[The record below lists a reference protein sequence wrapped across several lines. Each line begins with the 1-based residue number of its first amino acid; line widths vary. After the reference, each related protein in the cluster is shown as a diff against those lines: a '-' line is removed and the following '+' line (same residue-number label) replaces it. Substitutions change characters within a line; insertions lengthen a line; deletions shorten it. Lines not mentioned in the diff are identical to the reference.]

1 MDAVERQAGPDIPG
15 HYPWRWS
22 LVRLLRG
29 LDANRKCSAGTSSE
43 CWLIEDLDLWNR
55 ALHAVAVGLKEV
67 EPGKLCLTS
76 YEYNLGPYFSGGGHE
91 SDGSFLI
98 AWLPRQHKCIQEV
111 QVLAPVHVERLSHAA
126 SFIVGPA
133 PNLRRLVVRPRYG
146 LQPECRL
153 LDAFG
158 PPQHLRELE
167 VCNLQI
173 RDSLAAKVAA
183 VLRANAATLATVK
196 LVGNQLSLESAIT
209 LLLGVVVCDG
219 LTELSLEDSV
229 RSSACDALAEAFRS
243 TRVIRKVTLVGPGRA
258 GTACKHWSSGA
269 PRRVCLQ
276 CLTQIFEALQS
287 NCSLRHL
294 TLQFTTIG
302 RTLGEALA
310 HFLTKH
316 PFLETLEIKNCSIDR
331 AGAEELAGAL
341 SQNCP
346 VESLNLKGSEV
357 SGGIVKE
364 LCSAAKSNQRLKK
377 LVLPDVVGPMHDI
390 RPEPG
395 LLEALQE
402 EPRAEFQMSLH
413 LMEAGLRSQAGGLLS
428 LASDVN
434 LCQFGPATGALRS
447 VCNKLASN
455 GALRSLAVQYVGGG
469 LGAEVDELGQA
480 LCPAL
485 EEIRGLRNFQL
496 DLSVF
501 HADTDVSGPVAEIFK
516 ALASLPCLRQVSL
529 TVRRLSRALA
539 QLLETLV
546 VKRRRSLVALHLN
559 SWEAIPRASIA
570 MLRDLLSRNSF
581 LCEVTISCSAQEVSP
596 MGAAV
601 EEATEQN
608 LALLNRASR
617 FVRSVA
623 AGTAPSTV
631 DRRWAS
637 AFEEVNDTGSLEEH
651 IARLTNKPQAEV
663 RADIKKAMWSMAQHF
678 LIYAGVV
685 QSTLSC
691 AEGSSRLQLDSLND
705 DILCRIFSFL
715 KLTDVFG

>member
-1 MDAVERQAGPDIPG
+1 M
-15 HYPWRWS
+15 
-22 LVRLLRG
+22 
-29 LDANRKCSAGTSSE
+29 
-43 CWLIEDLDLWNR
+43 
-55 ALHAVAVGLKEV
+55 
-67 EPGKLCLTS
+67 
-76 YEYNLGPYFSGGGHE
+76 
-91 SDGSFLI
+91 

-133 PNLRRLVVRPRYG
+133 PNLRRLVVRPRHS
-146 LQPECRL
+146 LQSECRL

-167 VCNLQI
+167 VANLRI
-173 RDSLAAKVAA
+173 RESLAAKVAA
-183 VLRANAATLATVK
+183 VLRANATTLVTVK
-196 LVGNQLSLESAIT
+196 LAGNELSLESATT
-209 LLLGVVVCDG
+209 LLLAVVVCGG

-229 RSSACDALAEAFRS
+229 RFSACDALAEAFRS

-287 NCSLRHL
+287 NCTLRHL
-294 TLQFTTIG
+294 TLQLATIG

-310 HFLTKH
+310 QFLRKH
-316 PFLETLEIKNCSIDR
+316 PFLETLEITNCSIDR
-331 AGAEELAGAL
+331 EGAEQLAGAL
-341 SQNCP
+341 SQNCA
-346 VESLNLKGSEV
+346 VESLSLQGSQV
-357 SGGIVKE
+357 NGGIVKE
-364 LCSAAKSNQRLKK
+364 LCSAAKSNQTLKK
-377 LVLPDVVGPMHDI
+377 LLLEDVLGPMHGI
-390 RPEPG
+390 REEPG
-395 LLEALQE
+395 LLEALQQ

-413 LMEAGLRSQAGGLLS
+413 LLEPRLRPQAGGLLS

-434 LCQFGPATGALRS
+434 LCQFGAATDALRS
-447 VCNKLASN
+447 VCTKLASN

-469 LGAEVDELGQA
+469 LWGEVDEMGQA

-485 EEIRGLRNFQL
+485 KEIRGLRNFQL
-496 DLSVF
+496 DLLVV

-529 TVRRLSRALA
+529 TVRRLNHALA
-539 QLLETLV
+539 QLLKTLV
-546 VKRRRSLVALHLN
+546 GQRRRSLVEVHVN
-559 SWEAIPRASIA
+559 SWDAIPECSAA
-570 MLRDLLSRNSF
+570 VLQDMLSGNPF
-581 LCEVTISCSAQEVSP
+581 LCTVTISSVAQQVSP

-601 EEATEQN
+601 EEAMEQN

-617 FVRSVA
+617 FVWSVA
-623 AGTAPSTV
+623 AGAAPSTI

-637 AFEEVNDTGSLEEH
+637 AFEEVNGTRSLEEH
-651 IARLTNKPQAEV
+651 IARLTNKAQAEV
-663 RADIKKAMWSMAQHF
+663 RAEIKKAMWSMVQNF

-691 AEGSSRLQLDSLND
+691 AEGSGRLQLDSLND
-705 DILCRIFSFL
+705 DILCAIFSFL
-715 KLTDVFG
+715 KLTDVLRD